1 MTDWTPFIIA
11 ILAFCAMAGIAF
23 VAGQYYLRA
32 THLYRRLMPSLQGA
46 DGDSSSVDRGVGRLV
61 ARHFDEKRF
70 GVDETLRGHLRQNL
84 VRAGYF
90 RRDAIN
96 FYVFWRLA
104 AVVLLPF
111 LAYFFFLIAV
121 PDARPVT
128 VIIATVVAM
137 GLGIVGPDAFISRR
151 QRLLSKEYRNVFPE
165 FLDLM
170 VVCVDAGLS
179 LEGSLDRITAEM
191 SKRNRFFGINLA
203 VMGAEIRAGRT
214 FMEALGTLADRLM
227 ISEARSLVAM
237 LRQSSELGSDIAEG
251 LRVFSAEMRV
261 KRLLRAEE
269 QANKLG
275 VKMLLPLALFIFPVV
290 MIIVLLPLVVR
301 MAAAIYDMGISH

>member
-1 MTDWTPFIIA
+1 MTDWTPLIIA
-11 ILAFCAMAGIAF
+11 ILAFCAMGGVAY
-23 VAGQYYLRA
+23 VAGQHYLRA
-32 THLYRRLMPSLQGA
+32 THLYRRLIPLLQGA
-46 DGDSSSVDRGVGRLV
+46 DGDSNSVDRGVGRLV

-70 GVDETLRGHLRQNL
+70 GVDETLRGQLRLNL

-104 AVVLLPF
+104 VVALLPF
-111 LAYFFFLIAV
+111 LTYFVCLIAF
-121 PDARPVT
+121 PDARFIT
-128 VIIATVVAM
+128 TLIAIVVAM
-137 GLGIVGPDAFISRR
+137 GLGLIVPDAFISRR
-151 QRLLSKEYRNVFPE
+151 QRLLSRDYRNVFPE

-179 LEGSLDRITAEM
+179 LEGALDRITTEM
-191 SKRNRFFGINLA
+191 SKRNRYFGINLA

-227 ISEARSLVAM
+227 ILEARSLVAM

-275 VKMLLPLALFIFPVV
+275 VKMLAPLALFIFPVV
-290 MIIVLLPLVVR
+290 LMIILLPL
-301 MAAAIYDMGISH
+301 AIRIGSAFHSMGIGH